1 MPLTLYI
8 LNKEGIEIGRFKVC
22 MDCMNLLNLNR
33 FFIFPF
39 KILSEINTLLV
50 YCEMKGWR
58 VYKKNK
64 NKNYSF
70 CYSNDLQKKVNLL
83 KSIAKLDFV
92 ASTESKYI
100 DLKLALST
108 NYCII

>member
-8 LNKEGIEIGRFKVC
+8 LNKEAIETGRFKVC

-39 KILSEINTLLV
+39 KILSEIKTLLV

-70 CYSNDLQKKVNLL
+70 CYSNDLQKK
-83 KSIAKLDFV
+83 SEFIEIH
-92 ASTESKYI
+92 S
-100 DLKLALST
+100 
-108 NYCII
+108 